1 MNALRHALRLAFEI
15 ARNALGRIFPD
26 AWNPLLHL
34 GALGFFFY
42 WIVTVSGIYV
52 YAFFDTGAA
61 QAFGSV
67 ERMTYEQWF
76 HAGLMRSLH
85 RYASDGL
92 VVVMLLHLLREF
104 AYDRYRGARSFSWL
118 TGVPVLV
125 LVYVAGITGYWL
137 VWDKLAQYVAIVTS
151 EWLDKAGIFGQP
163 IARNFLSPE
172 HLSDR
177 FFTLMVFMHI
187 AVPLIALLIL
197 WVHLQRITKP
207 RINPP
212 RGLAVGTL
220 LSLLVLSLVWP
231 ATSQGPA
238 DLLEVP
244 ADIGLDWF
252 YLPLYPLFE
261 ALPGPVTWGSSIALL
276 VMFLAIPWLP
286 PMRRAKPA
294 RVDLSNCNGCAR
306 CFADCP
312 YSAITMVARTDGRP
326 FEREARVNAALC
338 VACGICAG
346 ACPTATPFRRATA
359 LMPGIDLPDLPL
371 ARLREHLH
379 EISAR
384 LTERPR
390 IMVFGCGNGVPLAG
404 LENPGVGV
412 VRIACSGHLPPSF
425 IDYVLSRDLAEGV
438 VLTGCSEGDCHNR
451 FGITWTEQRIAGVRD
466 PYLRARVPRHRLRI
480 LWAGP
485 LGRSRLE
492 ELLVRFAAELAVLPS
507 HAEERVRR
515 RRELAE
521 AGDA

>member
-1 MNALRHALRLAFEI
+1 MNALRQLLRLAFE
-15 ARNALGRIFPD
+15 AAQNLLGRIFPD
-26 AWNPLLHL
+26 AWNPLLNL

-67 ERMTYEQWF
+67 ETMTYEQWF

-104 AYDRYRGARSFSWL
+104 ANDRYRGARSFSWL

-238 DLLEVP
+238 NLLEVP

-261 ALPGPVTWGSSIALL
+261 TLPGPVTWGSSIALL

-286 PMRRAKPA
+286 PMRRASPA
-294 RVDLSNCNGCAR
+294 RVDLANCNGCAR

-312 YSAITMVARTDGRP
+312 YSAITMVARSDGRP
-326 FEREARVNAALC
+326 FEREARVNASLC

-346 ACPTATPFRRATA
+346 ACPTSTPFRRAA
-359 LMPGIDLPDLPL
+359 PLVPGIDLPDLPL
-371 ARLREHLH
+371 AEVRERLHAA
-379 EISAR
+379 SAR

-390 IMVFGCGNGVPLAG
+390 IIVFGCGNGVPLSG
-404 LENPGVGV
+404 LDGPRVGV
-412 VRIACSGHLPPSF
+412 VQLACSGHLPPSF

-438 VLTGCSEGDCHNR
+438 VITGCAENDCHNR
-451 FGITWTEQRIAGVRD
+451 FGITWTEQRIAGERD
-466 PYLRARVPRHRLRI
+466 PYLRRRVPRERLRT

-485 LGRSRLE
+485 LGRHRLE
-492 ELLVRFAAELAVLPS
+492 ALLETFAAELSRLPS
-507 HAEERVRR
+507 HAEERARR

-521 AGDA
+521 AGDD

>member
-1 MNALRHALRLAFEI
+1 MNVLRQPLRLAFE
-15 ARNALGRIFPD
+15 AAQNALGRIFPD
-26 AWNPLLHL
+26 AWNPLLNL

-61 QAFGSV
+61 QAFSSV
-67 ERMTYEQWF
+67 EAMTYEQWF

-104 AYDRYRGARSFSWL
+104 ALDRYRGARSFSWL

-220 LSLLVLSLVWP
+220 VSLLVLSLIWP

-238 DLLEVP
+238 NLLEVP

-261 ALPGPVTWGSSIALL
+261 TLPGPVTWGSSIALL

-286 PMRRAKPA
+286 PMRRPKPA
-294 RVDLSNCNGCAR
+294 HVDLANCNGCGR

-326 FEREARVNAALC
+326 FESEAQVSPSLC

-346 ACPTATPFRRATA
+346 ACPTSTPFRRASA
-359 LMPGIDLPDLPL
+359 LIPGIDLPDLPL
-371 ARLREHLH
+371 SQVRERLH
-379 EISAR
+379 EASAA
-384 LTERPR
+384 LSERPR

-404 LENPGVGV
+404 LESANVGV
-412 VRIACSGHLPPSF
+412 VQLACSGHLPPSF

-438 VLTGCSEGDCHNR
+438 VLTGCAENACYNR
-451 FGITWTEQRIAGVRD
+451 FGIPWTEQRIAGQRD
-466 PYLRARVPRHRLRI
+466 PYLRPRVPRERLRT

-485 LGRSRLE
+485 LGRGRLE
-492 ELLVRFAAELAVLPS
+492 DLLEQFAGELATLPS
-507 HAEERVRR
+507 HAEERARR
-515 RRELAE
+515 RRQLAE
-521 AGDA
+521 AGDD